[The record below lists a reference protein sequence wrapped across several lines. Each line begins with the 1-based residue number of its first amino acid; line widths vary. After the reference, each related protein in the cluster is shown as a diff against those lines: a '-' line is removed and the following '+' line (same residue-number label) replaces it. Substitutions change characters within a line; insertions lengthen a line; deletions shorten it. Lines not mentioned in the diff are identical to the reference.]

1 MIPAL
6 KTSAAEPPAAE
17 WRAVSKRFTG
27 NDPRAPAA
35 LDRLQLAVR
44 AGEFLTLLGPSGCG
58 KTTAL
63 RLLSGLETPDS
74 GRVFLDGEDVTALP
88 PHRRHV
94 NQVFQSY
101 ALFPHLSVADN
112 IRFGLRMQRL
122 PSSVIRARTARA
134 AELLALDGL
143 LARRPAALSGGQR
156 QRVAL
161 ARALVCQPKVLL
173 LDEPLSALDARLR
186 AQVRGELRA
195 LQRRLGTTFVFV
207 THDQEEALTLSDRV
221 AVLHA
226 GRLEQI
232 GTPEEIYARP
242 GSRFVAGFIGEAN
255 LLRAELVGGEGCRS
269 IYGLAGLGNQH
280 LLGTVTPAGGAPGKA
295 FLMFRPEHVQLTRQP
310 SLGHH
315 FSAVVEGRTFR
326 GADTTV
332 TLRLSLVQKGVQ
344 FPLAEQTGAPV
355 HLLAQLPSGVAETF
369 PVGSPVDVRIDPP
382 QIVVFPDEQEGSTL
396 DA

>member
-1 MIPAL
+1 MTTP
-6 KTSAAEPPAAE
+6 TNHPPPAAE
-17 WRAVSKRFTG
+17 WRAVSKRFGG
-27 NDPRAPAA
+27 NSPQTAPA
-35 LDRLQLAVR
+35 LDGLQLAVHT
-44 AGEFLTLLGPSGCG
+44 GEFLTLLGPSGCG

-74 GRVFLDGEDVTALP
+74 GQILLDGQDVTALP

-112 IRFGLRMQRL
+112 IAFGLRMQRL
-122 PSSVIRARTARA
+122 PSAEIRTRTAHA

-143 LARRPAALSGGQR
+143 LARRPDALSGGQR

-161 ARALVCQPKVLL
+161 ARALVCQPRVLL

-226 GRLEQI
+226 GHLEQI
-232 GTPEEIYARP
+232 GTPEEVYGRP
-242 GSRFVAGFIGEAN
+242 CSRFVAGFVGEAN
-255 LLRAELVGGEGCRS
+255 LLDAAPVWLED
-269 IYGLAGLGNQH
+269 GL
-280 LLGTVTPAGGAPGKA
+280 LLCPLADGSMQVLHARPPDDLANVPGGAPVK
-295 FLMFRPEHVQLTRQP
+295 LLIRPERVRLRADAAAPDDHNVIQVR
-310 SLGHH
+310 
-315 FSAVVEGRTFR
+315 VEGRVFQGAATALTLGFADAACLREGTTFR
-326 GADTTV
+326 
-332 TLRLSLVQKGVQ
+332 LRALVPQDQ
-344 FPLAEQTGAPV
+344 AASAAPV
-355 HLLAQLPSGVAETF
+355 GTVLYAWIAPEDVTVLA
-369 PVGSPVDVRIDPP
+369 
-382 QIVVFPDEQEGSTL
+382 
-396 DA
+396 

>member
-1 MIPAL
+1 MITPA
-6 KTSAAEPPAAE
+6 SDPPHAAE
-17 WRAVSKRFTG
+17 WRAVSKRFGG
-27 NDPRAPAA
+27 NSPQTAPA
-35 LDRLQLAVR
+35 LDHFDLAVR

-74 GRVFLDGEDVTALP
+74 GQILLDGADVTALP

-112 IRFGLRMQRL
+112 IAFGLRMQRL
-122 PSSVIRARTARA
+122 PSSEIRTRIAHA

-143 LARRPAALSGGQR
+143 LARRPDALSGGQR

-161 ARALVCQPKVLL
+161 ARALVCQPRVLL

-221 AVLHA
+221 AVMQA

-232 GTPEEIYARP
+232 GTPQEVYHRP
-242 GSRFVAGFIGEAN
+242 RSRFVASFIGEAN
-255 LLRAELVGGEGCRS
+255 LLDAE
-269 IYGLAGLGNQH
+269 ITGLAEGAWNCRLVAGAGEYTLRAKSEISALPLPRQVA
-280 LLGTVTPAGGAPGKA
+280 LLI
-295 FLMFRPEHVQLTRQP
+295 RPEHVRLTLEPAPDAPGQGGFTVLTEER
-310 SLGHH
+310 
-315 FSAVVEGRTFR
+315 VFR
-326 GADTTV
+326 GADTMF
-332 TLRLSLVQKGVQ
+332 TLRLSAARHPDSSTGSAAVRLRALV
-344 FPLAEQTGAPV
+344 
-355 HLLAQLPSGVAETF
+355 PSGLAGEF
-369 PVGSPVDVRIDPP
+369 PPGGLARANVDPAQV
-382 QIVVFPDEQEGSTL
+382 IVLP
-396 DA
+396 

>member
-1 MIPAL
+1 MNAPID
-6 KTSAAEPPAAE
+6 SPPAAE
-17 WRAVSKRFTG
+17 WRAVSKRFGG
-27 NDPRAPAA
+27 NSPQTVPA
-35 LDRLQLAVR
+35 LDGLQLAVR

-74 GRVFLDGEDVTALP
+74 GQILLDGQDVTALP

-112 IRFGLRMQRL
+112 IAFGLRMQRL
-122 PSSVIRARTARA
+122 PASEIRTRTAHA

-143 LARRPAALSGGQR
+143 LARRPDALSGGQR

-161 ARALVCQPKVLL
+161 ARALVCQPRVLL

-221 AVLHA
+221 AVMHA

-232 GTPEEIYARP
+232 GTPEEVYHRP
-242 GSRFVAGFIGEAN
+242 RSRFVAGFVGEAN
-255 LLRAELVGGEGCRS
+255 LLRAELVSREGYRS
-269 IYGLAGLGNQH
+269 IYCLAGWGDKH
-280 LLGTVTPAGGAPGKA
+280 LLPATTPIGEASRKA
-295 FLMFRPEHVQLTRQP
+295 TLMFRPEHVLVTQKP
-310 SLGHH
+310 SLGHQ
-315 FSAVVEGRTFR
+315 FAAVVDGRTFR
-326 GADTTV
+326 GADTTL
-332 TLRLSLVQKGVQ
+332 TLRLSLVQNGVQ
-344 FPLAEQTGAPV
+344 FPLAEQIGTPV
-355 HLLAQLPSGVAETF
+355 RLLAQLPSGSGEMLS
-369 PVGSPVDVRIDPP
+369 VGSSVYVRIDPAD
-382 QIVVFPDEQEGSTL
+382 IVVFLEGTRAL
-396 DA
+396 